1 MKKTK
6 MKVKCVW
13 SKSRRMKAGKIYTAK
28 GYEGI
33 NLVALEVIGT
43 GLYEESGRGYY
54 INKERDGSL
63 FVRGVGVDIAKFK
76 RCKLQKRTFEQY
88 FNSKKFFIRGDKRRA
103 RLAAR
108 MHMNVDRVPE
118 SERRFFKRLSR
129 KG

>member
-28 GYEGI
+28 GSIVASVTILEIAATRPYGWSVGYCI
-33 NLVALEVIGT
+33 N
-43 GLYEESGRGYY
+43 S
-54 INKERDGSL
+54 ERDGAL
-63 FVRGVGVDIAKFK
+63 FVRGCNSDIAKFK
-76 RCKLQKRTFEQY
+76 YCKLKKRTFEKY

-108 MHMNVDRVPE
+108 MHMKGDRLPE
-118 SERRFFKRLSR
+118 SDRKFFKRLSR